1 MIEKIV
7 LALLALLSQVL
18 DINRQ
23 LHQFFLF
30 TRGDIHPGS
39 WAAFSFANLRA
50 CSACSGA
57 TGPAVSYISE
67 SFLLISEAHH
77 VLGVLRA
84 QHYSWWAPA
93 CEVE

>member
-18 DINRQ
+18 HINRQ

-30 TRGDIHPGS
+30 TRGEIHPGS

-50 CSACSGA
+50 YSACSGA
-57 TGPAVSYISE
+57 IGPAAPYICENLPE
-67 SFLLISEAHH
+67 SFLKHSMYWS
-77 VLGVLRA
+77 GFDG
-84 QHYSWWAPA
+84 A
-93 CEVE
+93 C